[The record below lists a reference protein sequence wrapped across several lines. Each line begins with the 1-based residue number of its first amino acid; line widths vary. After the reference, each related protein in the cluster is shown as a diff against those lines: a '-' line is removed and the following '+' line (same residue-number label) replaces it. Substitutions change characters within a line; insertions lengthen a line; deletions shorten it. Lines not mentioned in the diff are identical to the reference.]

1 MNQRV
6 TLNRAISKLGYGSRT
21 QAMLWIR
28 DRLVSIDGKICTNPL
43 QWVDLDLQKITISGF
58 SKPSEKTCVLL
69 LHKPPGFIT
78 TRSDELGR
86 PTVYDL
92 LPTNLGYLFPAGRLD
107 FESEGLL
114 LFSNDSAITNL
125 LTDPTHNIEKTYAV
139 TIRGKLDSKALDAL
153 RSGIKLTHKS
163 TLPCKVRVLEE
174 SEDTSTLEFILNE
187 GQNRQIRKMIHA
199 VGSKV
204 RKLVRIRI
212 GALQLQG
219 IESGKFRL
227 LGPKEIQKIIRLV
240 PAVIVTP
247 LVLKPKQSSV
257 KERLTRGRKH
267 SDGPI
272 SEIRSRNAKSR
283 RQGS

>member
-6 TLNRAISKLGYGSRT
+6 TLNRAISKLGFGSRT
-21 QAMLWIR
+21 QAILWVR

-43 QWVDLDLQKITISGF
+43 QWVDLDVQKITISGF
-58 SKPSEKTCVLL
+58 DKPSSKTLVLL

-92 LPTNLGYLFPAGRLD
+92 LPENLGYLFPAGRLD

-125 LTDPTHNIEKTYAV
+125 LTDPTHNIEKIYAV
-139 TIRGKLDSKALDAL
+139 TIRGKLSSKSLEAL

-174 SEDTSTLEFILNE
+174 TEDISILEFVLNE
-187 GQNRQIRKMIHA
+187 GQNRQIRKMVHA

-204 RKLVRIRI
+204 KKLVRIRI
-212 GALQLQG
+212 GSLKLQG

-227 LGPKEIQKIIRLV
+227 LEPKEIQKIIQQV
-240 PAVIVTP
+240 PSSNAAP
-247 LVLKPKQSSV
+247 LVLKPKQSSIKV
-257 KERLTRGRKH
+257 QLTPGKKH
-267 SDGPI
+267 TGAPTSG
-272 SEIRSRNAKSR
+272 IRSRNAKSR